1 LPTSGAECGRH
12 YQSEGVR
19 FVPKLKTNK
28 TAAKRFSITGSGIF
42 TRTKGGKSHL
52 RVRKSPRAK
61 AQYDRMLVVD
71 HVDVPRVRRMLPYAK
86 P

>member
-1 LPTSGAECGRH
+1 M
-12 YQSEGVR
+12 
-19 FVPKLKTNK
+19 PKLKTNK
-28 TAAKRFSITGSGIF
+28 TAAKRFSITGGGLF

-61 AQYDRMLVVD
+61 AAYDEMVVVD
-71 HVDVPRVRRMLPYAK
+71 KVDAPRIRRMLPYAK